1 MTMARFAKISGNTVV
16 DAIVAEPGFS
26 IPGFDLVQSNTAGP
40 GDTYDPQ
47 TGSFTKPEPPPPP
60 RRMIGK
66 SVIISRLTDQQVA
79 DAVALLTPKQ
89 AERWRAPDKPAVY
102 FDDAETVAILN
113 AVGANVEEVM
123 AP

>member
-1 MTMARFAKISGNTVV
+1 MPRKAQIDSGNTVINV
-16 DAIVAEPGFS
+16 IEAGDGFS
-26 IPGFDLVQSNTAGP
+26 IPGYTLVTSNTAGI

-79 DAVALLTPKQ
+79 DAIALLTPKQ
-89 AERWRAPDKPAVY
+89 AERWRAPDKPEVY
-102 FDDAETVAILN
+102 VDDPETVAIIQ